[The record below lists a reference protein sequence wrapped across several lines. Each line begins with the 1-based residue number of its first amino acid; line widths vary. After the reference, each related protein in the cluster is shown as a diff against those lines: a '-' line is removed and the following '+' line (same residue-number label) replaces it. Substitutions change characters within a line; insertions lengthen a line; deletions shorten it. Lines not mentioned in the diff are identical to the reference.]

1 MQVFSGLILGGGRGA
16 RFGGPKAFARLPDG
30 RTFLEACTENL
41 RGAGAESVMAT
52 LPRGISGPEPDHLLT
67 CTVDPDLDMFSSLR
81 LGLEQLAESS
91 LWKRVIILPVDHPL
105 IEAETLRALAST
117 SHSAAI
123 PTYRGHHGHP
133 ITLGRGI
140 AEKILDRR
148 LPGPTLREV
157 LKAARA
163 VDIEVDDPQTRANC
177 NTPQALAEA
186 WQLKTGRR
194 SPA

>member
-1 MQVFSGLILGGGRGA
+1 MYPFSGLILGGGRGA
-16 RFGGPKAFARLPDG
+16 RFGGPKAFAALPDG
-30 RTFLEACTENL
+30 RSCLEACAESL
-41 RGAGAESVMAT
+41 REAGADPIMAT
-52 LPRGISGPEPDHLLT
+52 LPRGVSGLAPDHLHT

-91 LWKRVIILPVDHPL
+91 LWQRVIILPVDHPL
-105 IEAETLRALAST
+105 IEAKTLRALAST

-140 AEKILDRR
+140 AEKILDGR
-148 LPGPTLREV
+148 LPGPTLREI

-194 SPA
+194 NPA